1 VLTVLDMFFIAAG
14 SRKQLRVV
22 AAGKGGLLDNPTI
35 TTPTYEKG

>member
-1 VLTVLDMFFIAAG
+1 VLTVLFVSVIVAG
-14 SRKQLRVV
+14 SRKQLHVV